1 MTRATRASAP
11 TQQPDHT
18 HTLTTRDRAAPLH
31 EPTARATTTQTRHL
45 PRPTNGCRNARRG
58 LSRGARSR
66 RAARAQ
72 PAGPPRPATVT
83 TKGLCRSTAARVASA
98 VRVWAWQTSASKCG
112 TADARDGGAVRAEA
126 VPATGVPSSLKKR
139 KEERVGAVSAW
150 HHEMPEL
157 RSRPWDGDAYIA
169 LHRPPSA
176 KNPEETLRNPKLGFL

>member
-1 MTRATRASAP
+1 MQIGARGVHRLVVGGMRA
-11 TQQPDHT
+11 
-18 HTLTTRDRAAPLH
+18 RDLQLGRLNTGIELH
-31 EPTARATTTQTRHL
+31 EDLALLDPITAID
-45 PRPTNGCRNARRG
+45 
-58 LSRGARSR
+58 
-66 RAARAQ
+66 
-72 PAGPPRPATVT
+72 
-83 TKGLCRSTAARVASA
+83 
-98 VRVWAWQTSASKCG
+98 
-112 TADARDGGAVRAEA
+112 ADFLDNARDGGAVRAEA